1 MPTRVE
7 RHDDKGP
14 AVTLRPAN
22 NADWPLILSWLKM
35 PEVERWWGSQSA
47 AQAEIRLVFETSS
60 ALARIIEVGGE
71 PIGYTHAID
80 ATFWGEHLPEGLPP
94 GAWDVE
100 VFVAAPEHRGRGIG
114 AAALDLLA
122 KEVFS
127 TTLAVAL
134 SVFVSVRNEHAVRAY
149 ESAGFAWVQVWD
161 DPIFGASWLMLRQRP
176 DALPRPLQARL
187 I

>member
-1 MPTRVE
+1 MSTGE
-7 RHDDKGP
+7 DQDS

-22 NADWPLILSWLKM
+22 ESDWPLILSWLKM
-35 PEVERWWGSQSA
+35 PEVQDWWGSQSA
-47 AQAEIRLVFETSS
+47 AQAEIRLVFETTS
-60 ALARIIEVGGE
+60 ALARIIEAGGH

-80 ATFWGEHLPEGLPP
+80 ATFWGENLPDGLPP

-114 AAALDLLA
+114 AAALDLLSA
-122 KEVFS
+122 EVFS

-134 SVFVSVRNEHAVRAY
+134 CVFVSVRNEHAIRAY
-149 ESAGFAWVQVWD
+149 ERAGFEWVQVWD
-161 DPIFGASWLMLRQRP
+161 DPVFGASWLMLRHRP
-176 DALPRPLQARL
+176 NHRRTSDALL